1 MSGILYKNFLAYKL
15 DLIAL
20 GIMDLVSVITLLL
33 VTASAP
39 AHSLEGMLTSICPMI
54 YFSMFFMVS
63 IFDHQL
69 FAADEKRTIGS
80 FIISTPLGA
89 KGHVEGKYYT
99 LLIVNIATLVICFLT
114 DTAICLI
121 ANSTMHSAGLAL
133 MIIFCGNILYTA
145 FANPFYLRFGIQLGN
160 SVKFGSLGILFVI
173 GFIYFLFGDISFILE
188 SENLG
193 EVITEFLLSGN
204 MVLILSVFPALSILL
219 YWVSCKISVPLYVK
233 GVEAYEQ

>member
-1 MSGILYKNFLAYKL
+1 MSGIIYKNFLAYKL
-15 DLIAL
+15 DLIVL
-20 GIMDLVSVITLLL
+20 GAMDLISIIAILLA
-33 VTASAP
+33 TASAP
-39 AHSLEGMLTSICPMI
+39 EHSLEGMLMGVCPVI

-80 FIISTPLGA
+80 FIISNPQGA

-114 DTAICLI
+114 DTVICLI
-121 ANSTMHSAGLAL
+121 ADSTMYSMGSVL
-133 MIIFCGNILYTA
+133 MILFCGNILYTA
-145 FANPFYLRFGIQLGN
+145 FANPFYLRFGIVLGN
-160 SVKFGSLGILFVI
+160 SVKFGSLGVLFVI

-188 SENLG
+188 SENLM
-193 EVITEFLLSGN
+193 ETVMTLLSGDTA
-204 MVLILSVFPALSILL
+204 MIILSIFPAVSILL
-219 YWVSCKISVPLYVK
+219 YWVSCKISVPLYKK

>member
-20 GIMDLVSVITLLL
+20 GAMDAICVVTILLA
-33 VTASAP
+33 TASAP
-39 AHSLEGMLTSICPMI
+39 AHSLEGMLTGVCPMI

-114 DTAICLI
+114 DTIICLI
-121 ANSTMHSAGLAL
+121 VDSTIYSMGAVL
-133 MIIFCGNILYTA
+133 MIIFCINILYTA
-145 FANPFYLRFGIQLGN
+145 FGNPFYLRFGMQLGN
-160 SVKFGSLGILFVI
+160 SVKFGSIGVLFLI
-173 GFIYFLFGDISFILE
+173 
-188 SENLG
+188 
-193 EVITEFLLSGN
+193 
-204 MVLILSVFPALSILL
+204 VLI
-219 YWVSCKISVPLYVK
+219 
-233 GVEAYEQ
+233 

>member
-1 MSGILYKNFLAYKL
+1 MSGIIYKNFLAYKL

-20 GIMDLVSVITLLL
+20 GAMDLISIIAILLA
-33 VTASAP
+33 TAAAP
-39 AHSLEGMLTSICPMI
+39 AHSLEGMLMGICPGI
-54 YFSMFFMVS
+54 YFAMFLMVG

-80 FIISTPLGA
+80 FNISCPSGA

-99 LLIVNIATLVICFLT
+99 LLIINIATLVICFLT
-114 DTAICLI
+114 DTVVCLI
-121 ANSTMHSAGLAL
+121 ADSTMYSMGSAL

-145 FANPFYLRFGIQLGN
+145 FANPFYLRFGIMFGN
-160 SVKFGSLGILFVI
+160 TVKFGSIGVLFVI
-173 GFIYFLFGDISFILE
+173 GIIYFLFGDISFILE

-193 EVITEFLLSGN
+193 KAIMELLSGDTA
-204 MVLILSVFPALSILL
+204 MVILSIFPAVSILL
-219 YWVSCKISVPLYVK
+219 YWVSCKISVPLYKK

>member
-1 MSGILYKNFLAYKL
+1 MSGIIYKNFLAYKL
-15 DLIAL
+15 DLIVL
-20 GIMDLVSVITLLL
+20 GVMDAISIIAILLA
-33 VTASAP
+33 TASAP
-39 AHSLEGMLTSICPMI
+39 AHSLEGMLTSVCPMI

-114 DTAICLI
+114 DTVVCLI
-121 ANSTMHSAGLAL
+121 ADSTMYSMGSAL
-133 MIIFCGNILYTA
+133 MIIFCGNILYSA
-145 FANPFYLRFGIQLGN
+145 FGNPFYLRFGITLGN
-160 SVKFGSLGILFVI
+160 SVKFGSLGALFTI
-173 GFIYFLFGDISFILE
+173 GLIYILFGDISFILE
-188 SENLG
+188 SENLM
-193 EVITEFLLSGN
+193 EAVMSLLSGDG
-204 MVLILSVFPALSILL
+204 MLIALSVFPAVSILL
-219 YWVSCKISVPLYVK
+219 YWVSCKISVPLYKK

>member
-20 GIMDLVSVITLLL
+20 GVMDAISVITILLA
-33 VTASAP
+33 TASAP
-39 AHSLEGMLTSICPMI
+39 AQSLEGILTGICPMI

-69 FAADEKRTIGS
+69 FAVDEKRTIGS
-80 FIISTPLGA
+80 FNISCPSGA
-89 KGHVEGKYYT
+89 KGHVEGKYYA

-114 DTAICLI
+114 DTVICLI
-121 ANSTMHSAGLAL
+121 ANSTMCSVGSML
-133 MIIFCGNILYTA
+133 MLIFCGNILYTA
-145 FANPFYLRFGIQLGN
+145 FANPFYLRFGIILGN
-160 SVKFGSLGILFVI
+160 SVKFGSLGVLFVI

-188 SENLG
+188 SENIM
-193 EVITEFLLSGN
+193 ETVMTLLSGDAA
-204 MVLILSVFPALSILL
+204 MIIMSIFPAVSILL
-219 YWVSCKISVPLYVK
+219 YWVSCKISIPLYKK

>member
-20 GIMDLVSVITLLL
+20 GAMDLISIIATLLAVAL
-33 VTASAP
+33 AP
-39 AHSLEGMLTSICPMI
+39 AHGQEGVATGVCPMI

-69 FAADEKRTIGS
+69 FAVDEKRTIGS
-80 FIISTPLGA
+80 FNISCPSGA

-114 DTAICLI
+114 DTVVCLI
-121 ANSTMHSAGLAL
+121 ADSTMYSMGSALI
-133 MIIFCGNILYTA
+133 IIFCGNILYTA
-145 FANPFYLRFGIQLGN
+145 FANPFYLRFGIILGN
-160 SVKFGSLGILFVI
+160 TVKFGSLGVLFVI

-188 SENLG
+188 SENLS
-193 EVITEFLLSGN
+193 ETVMTLLSGDAA
-204 MVLILSVFPALSILL
+204 MIILSIFPVVSILL
-219 YWVSCKISVPLYVK
+219 YWISCKISVTLYKK

>member
-1 MSGILYKNFLAYKL
+1 MSGIIYKNFLAYRL

-20 GIMDLVSVITLLL
+20 GAMDAISIIVILLA
-33 VTASAP
+33 TAFAP
-39 AHSLEGMLTSICPMI
+39 AHSQEGILMSVCPMI
-54 YFSMFFMVS
+54 YFAMFFMVS

-80 FIISTPLGA
+80 FNISCPSGA

-114 DTAICLI
+114 DTIICLI
-121 ANSTMHSAGLAL
+121 ADSTMYSMGSSL
-133 MIIFCGNILYTA
+133 MIFFCMNILYTA

-160 SVKFGSLGILFVI
+160 NVKFGSLGALVVI
-173 GFIYFLFGDISFILE
+173 GLIYFLFGDISFILE
-188 SENLG
+188 SENLM
-193 EVITEFLLSGN
+193 ETVMTLLSGDTA
-204 MVLILSVFPALSILL
+204 MIILSIFPAVSILL
-219 YWVSCKISVPLYVK
+219 YWVSCKISIPLYKK